1 MQSTLAGLAAVVV
14 FAIGSVAQGA
24 AEDVAARQISID
36 ATVTVGALRPLNG
49 VQAQDAQGA
58 AFYRTAHVD
67 LVRIPDATGAGD
79 IDAIFPDMSADAEN
93 PKSYN
98 FAPTDRLV
106 ESIRSGGAE
115 PLFRIGRSAGAGS
128 EPPADV
134 DKWAQIVRHVVLHY
148 NAKWAKG
155 ISLRHSLL
163 GGLEPARL
171 EAILERHCG
180 RILSLVRQDRAGDSS
195 GRSQGA
201 GRRSWDFQAI
211 DRGRLSRKIH
221 RLRALKRPA
230 VGFLLLAFLRGGL
243 ERSLCLRDDRPATAH
258 HPRCAR
264 LRVRQ
269 ERLGRMECGSCR

>member
-67 LVRIPDATGAGD
+67 LVRIPDATGAGN

-98 FAPTDRLV
+98 FAPTDRLM

-115 PLFRIGRSAGAGS
+115 PLFESGAVPAPEPNRLPTSINGRRSCGSGAALQREMGEGDSGS
-128 EPPADV
+128 
-134 DKWAQIVRHVVLHY
+134 
-148 NAKWAKG
+148 G
-155 ISLRHSLL
+155 IRYWEIWNQPDSKQF
-163 GGLEPARL
+163 
-171 EAILERHCG
+171 LERHCG
-180 RILSLVRQDRAGDSS
+180 RILSLV
-195 GRSQGA
+195 
-201 GRRSWDFQAI
+201 
-211 DRGRLSRKIH
+211 
-221 RLRALKRPA
+221 
-230 VGFLLLAFLRGGL
+230 
-243 ERSLCLRDDRPATAH
+243 
-258 HPRCAR
+258 
-264 LRVRQ
+264 
-269 ERLGRMECGSCR
+269 